1 MNFRLK
7 DIFTR
12 KWIPFWLAGITF
24 LFVKLGVAFPKAVD
38 RIYSGGIYPY
48 WAQISSSVT
57 CFIPFSLWN
66 FFWTILILLL
76 IRGGIKLI
84 VQRKRFKIS
93 VILFFRIL
101 ALIYSLFYWSWG
113 FNYFRPG
120 LSERQNRASEVENA
134 DSLFI
139 KELNFLIEQTNELAG
154 VKIETNREKVLKILE
169 QGYGSI
175 NEEFNLP
182 YPNGKRNP
190 KPMLFARWIAASGIS
205 GYFGPFFNEV
215 HVNQHCLP
223 VEYPF
228 TLAHEMA
235 HQFGIPSEAE
245 ANFFAWLVCSTSE
258 LSAVRYS
265 GNLMLLRYF
274 LYDARKVEGMEEA
287 IQKIS
292 PKVKEV
298 FLAIQ
303 SHWNALRIQKIDR
316 FQTKA
321 NNLYLKTN
329 RVKGGIQDYNRVV
342 KLVLHWRAKDD

>member
-1 MNFRLK
+1 MK
-7 DIFTR
+7 DIFTH
-12 KWIPFWLAGITF
+12 KWIPFWLAGFTF
-24 LFVKLGVAFPKAVD
+24 LFVKLAVAFPDMVD
-38 RIYSGGIYPY
+38 RIYSKGIYPY

-57 CFIPFSLWN
+57 NFIPFSLWD
-66 FFWTILILLL
+66 FFWTILFLLL
-76 IRGGIKLI
+76 IIGSVKLI
-84 VQRKRFKIS
+84 VQRKSFKIS
-93 VILFFRIL
+93 LIRFLRII
-101 ALIYSLFYWSWG
+101 ALIYTLFYWSWG

-120 LSERQNRASEVENA
+120 LSERQKWTLKVEIA
-134 DSLFI
+134 DSLF
-139 KELNFLIEQTNELAG
+139 KEQLNLLIEQTNELAG
-154 VKIETNREKVLKILE
+154 VEKEKNRDMVKLFLDE
-169 QGYGSI
+169 GYEMI
-175 NEEFNLP
+175 HKDFNLP
-182 YPNGKRNP
+182 YPNGKRKP

-228 TLAHEMA
+228 ALAHEMA
-235 HQFGIPSEAE
+235 HQFGIPSESE

-274 LYDARKVEGMEEA
+274 LYDARKVEGAEES

-292 PKVKEV
+292 PNVKAD
-298 FLAIQ
+298 FAAIQ
-303 SHWNALRIQKIDR
+303 KHWNALRISELDE

-342 KLVLHWRAKDD
+342 KIVLHWKAGSD